1 MVQFNIPGQPQG
13 KARARTLK
21 SGRSYTPAKTVQY
34 ENLVKE
40 CYSKTNTE
48 KWFDKEPLCVQIIA
62 HYPVP
67 KSTTKK
73 DRQLIAEHK
82 LLPTKKPDTDNI
94 AKIVC
99 DALNGVAYG
108 DDAQIV
114 RLLVTKDY
122 TIGEPSVEVI
132 IGKVE

>member
-1 MVQFNIPGQPQG
+1 MVQFNVTGQPQG

-21 SGRSYTPAKTVQY
+21 SGRSYTPKKTVDY
-34 ENLVKE
+34 ENHVRSCFLQ
-40 CYSKTNTE
+40 SKHET
-48 KWFDKEPLCVQIIA
+48 WFDKEPLCVQIFA
-62 HYPVP
+62 HYSIP

-73 DRQLIAEHK
+73 DRALIADYK

-122 TIGEPSVEVI
+122 TIHEPSVDVI
-132 IGKVE
+132 IEQVF

>member
-1 MVQFNIPGQPQG
+1 MVQFNVSGSPQG

-21 SGRSYTPAKTVQY
+21 SGRSYTPKKTVDY
-34 ENLVKE
+34 ENLVRSCFLKSE
-40 CYSKTNTE
+40 HET
-48 KWFDKEPLCVQIIA
+48 WFDKEPLSVQIIA
-62 HYPVP
+62 HYGIP

-73 DRQLIAEHK
+73 DRALIADYK

-114 RLLVTKDY
+114 RLFVSKDY
-122 TIGEPSVEVI
+122 TVHEPSVEVMI
-132 IGKVE
+132 EQVV